1 MHHLQAEKP
10 LPDRTV
16 QAHGAA
22 GGKLLDLGWIKMQEP
37 DNQIARAV
45 ADDGLKLLARW
56 PANSLAAKNLSL
68 ALLAFAGD

>member
-1 MHHLQAEKP
+1 
-10 LPDRTV
+10 
-16 QAHGAA
+16 
-22 GGKLLDLGWIKMQEP
+22 MQEP
-37 DNQIARAV
+37 DIQIARAV